1 MNNNRG
7 LISRRTLLG
16 AFAGIPALS
25 AAPSFAGTS
34 FFNRGAG
41 DVRRISMR
49 SARTGETVN
58 MIYWVEGEYIR
69 EALREINWFMRD
81 WRENE
86 PTSMDVRTIDIIA
99 ATHRLLETS
108 EPYHLVSG
116 YRSLRTNEMLRRK
129 SRGVA
134 RNSYHTKGMA
144 VDLKLSSRSVSQMGR
159 AARACRAG
167 GVGTYGRSQFVHLD
181 CGPLREWRR

>member
-1 MNNNRG
+1 
-7 LISRRTLLG
+7 
-16 AFAGIPALS
+16 
-25 AAPSFAGTS
+25 
-34 FFNRGAG
+34 
-41 DVRRISMR
+41 
-49 SARTGETVN
+49 
-58 MIYWVEGEYIR
+58 
-69 EALREINWFMRD
+69 MRD

-86 PTSMDVRTIDIIA
+86 PTAMDVRTIDIIA

-108 EPYHLVSG
+108 EPYHMVSG
-116 YRSLRTNEMLRRK
+116 YRSPRTNAMLRRK

-167 GVGTYGRSQFVHLD
+167 GVGTYGRSQFVHMD

>member
-1 MNNNRG
+1 MNNPRG
-7 LISRRTLLG
+7 FISRRGLLG
-16 AFAGIPALS
+16 AFAGISTIS

-49 SARTGETVN
+49 SGRTGETVN

-69 EALREINWFMRD
+69 EALAEVNWFMRD

-86 PTSMDVRTIDIIA
+86 PTAMDVRTIDIIA

-108 EPYHLVSG
+108 EPYHMVSG
-116 YRSLRTNEMLRRK
+116 YRSPRTNAMLRRK

-167 GVGTYGRSQFVHLD
+167 GVGTYGRSQFVHMD